1 MKHLRKFE
9 SFSVNEEE
17 GSFRKFFTG
26 HSDPTE
32 KFGTMKT
39 FLTDLDKFEKMA
51 AGNEDIVFNKEKLI
65 QQAKENNYK
74 GGLRIQRGG
83 RDKARMYVIYDEGTS
98 GFQALAAS
106 AGATKEYHTSF

>member
-17 GSFRKFFTG
+17 GTFRKFFTG

-39 FLTDLDKFEKMA
+39 FLADLDKFEKMA
-51 AGNEDIVFNKEKLI
+51 AEDDNIVFNREKLI

-74 GGLRIQRGG
+74 GHLEERDSRSGG
-83 RDKARMYVIYDEGTS
+83 TFIVYVTGASDFDKI
-98 GFQALAAS
+98 
-106 AGATKEYHTSF
+106 AGAAANRRDNPLGNG

>member
-26 HSDPTE
+26 HSDKTE
-32 KFGTMKT
+32 KFGSMKT

-51 AGNEDIVFNKEKLI
+51 ANDDNIVFNKEKLI

-74 GGLRIQRGG
+74 GHLEERDSRSGG
-83 RDKARMYVIYDEGTS
+83 TYIIYVTGASDFDKI
-98 GFQALAAS
+98 
-106 AGATKEYHTSF
+106 AGAAANRRDNPLGNG

>member
-26 HSDPTE
+26 HSDKTE
-32 KFGTMKT
+32 KFGSMKT

-51 AGNEDIVFNKEKLI
+51 ANDDNIIFNKEKLI
-65 QQAKENNYK
+65 QQAKDNGYK
-74 GGLRIQRGG
+74 GRLEFRDSRSGG
-83 RDKARMYVIYDEGTS
+83 TYIIYVNGSSE
-98 GFQALAAS
+98 FQKI
-106 AGATKEYHTSF
+106 AGAAAAKRDNPL

>member
-17 GSFRKFFTG
+17 GTFRKFFTG

-39 FLTDLDKFEKMA
+39 FLADLDKFEKMA
-51 AGNEDIVFNKEKLI
+51 AEDDNIVFNREKLI

-74 GGLRIQRGG
+74 GHLEERDSRSGG
-83 RDKARMYVIYDEGTS
+83 TYIIYVTGASDFDKVASMAAYRRDNPLGKG
-98 GFQALAAS
+98 
-106 AGATKEYHTSF
+106 

>member
-32 KFGTMKT
+32 KFGTMKA
-39 FLTDLDKFEKMA
+39 FLAELDKFEEMA
-51 AGNEDIVFNKEKLI
+51 AKDEDIVFNREKLI

-74 GGLRIQRGG
+74 GHLEERDSRTGG
-83 RDKARMYVIYDEGTS
+83 TYIIYVSGASDFDKIAN
-98 GFQALAAS
+98 AA
-106 AGATKEYHTSF
+106 AHKRNNPLN

>member
-17 GSFRKFFTG
+17 GTFRKFFTG

-39 FLTDLDKFEKMA
+39 FLADLDKFEKMA
-51 AGNEDIVFNKEKLI
+51 AEDDNIVFNREKLI

-74 GGLRIQRGG
+74 GHLEERDSRSGG
-83 RDKARMYVIYDEGTS
+83 TYIIYVTGASDFDKI
-98 GFQALAAS
+98 
-106 AGATKEYHTSF
+106 AGAAANKRDNPLN

>member
-26 HSDPTE
+26 HSDKAE
-32 KFGTMKT
+32 KFGSMKT
-39 FLTDLDKFEKMA
+39 FLADLDKFEKMA

-74 GGLRIQRGG
+74 GHLEERDSRSGG
-83 RDKARMYVIYDEGTS
+83 TFIIYVTGASDFDNI
-98 GFQALAAS
+98 ANAA
-106 AGATKEYHTSF
+106 AHKRNNPLN

>member
-9 SFSVNEEE
+9 AFSVNEEE

-39 FLTDLDKFEKMA
+39 FLTELDKFEEMA
-51 AGNEDIVFNKEKLI
+51 AEDEDIVFNREKLI

-74 GGLRIQRGG
+74 GHLEERDSRSGG
-83 RDKARMYVIYDEGTS
+83 TYIIYVTGASDFDKIAT
-98 GFQALAAS
+98 AA
-106 AGATKEYHTSF
+106 AHKRNNPLN

>member
-17 GSFRKFFTG
+17 GTFRKFFTG

-39 FLTDLDKFEKMA
+39 FLADLDKFEKIA
-51 AGNEDIVFNKEKLI
+51 AEDDNIVFNREKLI

-74 GGLRIQRGG
+74 GHLEERDSRSGG
-83 RDKARMYVIYDEGTS
+83 TYIIYVTGKSDFDKVASMAANRRDNPLGN
-98 GFQALAAS
+98 G
-106 AGATKEYHTSF
+106 